1 MGWTWVMHLLDTATE
16 TWLSV
21 AVASWFTR
29 RHMVASS
36 WCSYVCA
43 PVPWVNNEN
52 LQHEPSSWV
61 GQGLWTKHMLH
72 EHNSTTLLTIRREQ
86 AKHTLHELHLC
97 WQHYPITQTPHS
109 LYFFTILSVDL
120 VATTPSACSTRS
132 MHGWI
137 ILIRGSVT
145 KPLCY
150 APGPTT
156 CSDINYSYAGLAYCR
171 HRWVIVRK

>member
-1 MGWTWVMHLLDTATE
+1 MHLLNTATE

-29 RHMVASS
+29 RHIAASS

-43 PVPWVNNEN
+43 PVPLVNTMRTCSTSQVLE
-52 LQHEPSSWV
+52 LGRDCEPM
-61 GQGLWTKHMLH
+61 HMLH
-72 EHNSTTLLTIRREQ
+72 EHNSTTLLTIGTEQ
-86 AKHTLHELHLC
+86 SKHTLHKLHLC
-97 WQHYPITQTPHS
+97 WQHYPITQTPQS

-120 VATTPSACSTRS
+120 VATTPMACSIRT

-171 HRWVIVRK
+171 HR